1 MQLPKFVKFFDYDQE
16 FLIEIPLKGE
26 MKPYNKINH
35 KMENFFIK
43 KTSFCE
49 PSAEILNN
57 EIKLFEEFLI
67 VGVNKND
74 FEKKLQPDDN
84 RIKITFYKFFKPIE
98 IKILF

>member
-1 MQLPKFVKFFDYDQE
+1 
-16 FLIEIPLKGE
+16 

-57 EIKLFEEFLI
+57 EVRLFEEFLI
-67 VGVNKND
+67 VGVNKTD
-74 FEKKLQPDDN
+74 FEKKLLTDDVKTKTTY
-84 RIKITFYKFFKPIE
+84 I
-98 IKILF
+98 ILLIYI